1 VSFLLTPFSL
11 VFAAINFCMIP
22 ATYLIFP
29 ETAGR
34 SLEEMDKIFAESS
47 YLNPFDVVLRERRYP
62 RRYDHSGKAIAPIHD
77 DDENLEPVE
86 NKPEYPGSPQVNA
99 ENA

>member
-1 VSFLLTPFSL
+1 
-11 VFAAINFCMIP
+11 M
-22 ATYLIFP
+22 
-29 ETAGR
+29 
-34 SLEEMDKIFAESS
+34 
-47 YLNPFDVVLRERRYP
+47 NPFDVVLRERRYP